1 MNTTV
6 PDSKLEVNGD
16 VHIDGDLF
24 FETDGS
30 GLPYGEIYVRDNTAT
45 TSTSTT
51 KTQILIFD
59 TNGLSNAMTP
69 DHAQDHITVVK
80 AGVYKID
87 TSISIKNS
95 SGSAHVI
102 NVEMYKN
109 NGTVV
114 FNNIHAGRNL
124 GTGSDVGNLTMSGLV
139 DLAVNDTIE
148 IWITSDSGAARTVT
162 VEDINFSAIQVG
174 GT

>member
-1 MNTTV
+1 M
-6 PDSKLEVNGD
+6 
-16 VHIDGDLF
+16 
-24 FETDGS
+24 
-30 GLPYGEIYVRDNTAT
+30 
-45 TSTSTT
+45 
-51 KTQILIFD
+51 
-59 TNGLSNAMTP
+59 
-69 DHAQDHITVVK
+69 
-80 AGVYKID
+80 YKID

-102 NVEMYKN
+102 SVEMYKN

-124 GTGSDVGNLTMSGLV
+124 GTGADVGNLTMSGIV

-148 IWITSDSGAARTVT
+148 IWITSDSASARTVT
-162 VEDINFSAIQVG
+162 VEDISFSAIHIG